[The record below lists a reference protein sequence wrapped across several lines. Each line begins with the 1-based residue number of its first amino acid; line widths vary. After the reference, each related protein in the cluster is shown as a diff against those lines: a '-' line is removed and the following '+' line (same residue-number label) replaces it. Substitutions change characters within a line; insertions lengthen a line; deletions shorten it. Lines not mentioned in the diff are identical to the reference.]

1 MSVVSA
7 MIRTMKKLLLFTSIF
22 SLGVFGFWQTNLA
35 VRAEQAG
42 SSPES
47 DSSSRIKVVYDSLV
61 TLTHGAESAGSWGDW
76 GAWWNRIRS
85 AGEWVPGGDLLA
97 KDVLSGKTFH
107 QDSRTQ
113 QTGTV
118 TMFEVDYDDL
128 EYSDSLG
135 DGDVD
140 TEESTWTNTAT
151 NVWKD
156 ERTDFYWSSDQ
167 GQMTNVFPDSDHSP
181 CPFFALSDRGDYDGL
196 DADCGNAI
204 NTCGLLSLE
213 AVTGEGAQTDWY
225 LPSQKELMQA
235 YIDGIQN
242 QTSAG
247 FVIVG
252 SGYNHWSSTEN
263 SSTPANAWFV
273 LLATGHTN
281 NAAKTTYASW
291 SATRCVHRD

>member
-1 MSVVSA
+1 
-7 MIRTMKKLLLFTSIF
+7 MKKLLLFTSIF

-281 NAAKTTYASW
+281 NAAKTTYGVANV
-291 SATRCVHRD
+291 ARCVRRD